1 MNEDLTFGILGAAMG
16 FAAPRLGDIAG
27 WLSAI
32 GSIGCLIG
40 TAIGV
45 TIRIIDA
52 VRKYRQGKISAEEAQ
67 RRLTHLNEGDKDD
80 HESD

>member
-16 FAAPRLGDIAG
+16 IAAPQLGDIAG
-27 WLSAI
+27 WMSAI

-67 RRLTHLNEGDKDD
+67 RRLNHLNEEDKND

>member
-1 MNEDLTFGILGAAMG
+1 MSEDLTFGILGTAMG
-16 FAAPRLGDIAG
+16 FAAPQLGDVVG

-40 TAIGV
+40 TALGV
-45 TIRIIDA
+45 SIRIIDA

-67 RRLTHLNEGDKDD
+67 RRLNHLNEEGKDD
-80 HESD
+80 DESN

>member
-1 MNEDLTFGILGAAMG
+1 MG
-16 FAAPRLGDIAG
+16 VAAPHLGDVSG

-40 TAIGV
+40 TALGV
-45 TIRIIDA
+45 TIRIIDS

-67 RRLTHLNEGDKDD
+67 RRLNHLNEEDKDD
-80 HESD
+80 DESD

>member
-1 MNEDLTFGILGAAMG
+1 MNEDLTFGVLGAAMG
-16 FAAPRLGDIAG
+16 FAAPQLGDIAG

-67 RRLTHLNEGDKDD
+67 RRLNHLNEEDKND

>member
-1 MNEDLTFGILGAAMG
+1 MNEDLTFGVLGAAMG
-16 FAAPRLGDIAG
+16 FAAPQLGDIAG

-67 RRLTHLNEGDKDD
+67 RRLNHLNEEDNDG

>member
-1 MNEDLTFGILGAAMG
+1 MNEDLTFGVLGAAMG
-16 FAAPRLGDIAG
+16 FAAPQLGDIAG

-52 VRKYRQGKISAEEAQ
+52 VRKYRKGKISAEEAQ
-67 RRLTHLNEGDKDD
+67 RRLNHLNEEDKND

>member
-1 MNEDLTFGILGAAMG
+1 MNEDLTFGVLGTAMG
-16 FAAPRLGDIAG
+16 FAAPQLGDIAG
-27 WLSAI
+27 YMSAI

-67 RRLTHLNEGDKDD
+67 RRLNHLHEEDKDD

>member
-16 FAAPRLGDIAG
+16 IAAPQLGDIAG
-27 WLSAI
+27 WMSAI

-52 VRKYRQGKISAEEAQ
+52 VRKYKQGKISAEEAQ
-67 RRLTHLNEGDKDD
+67 RRLNHLNEEDKDD

>member
-1 MNEDLTFGILGAAMG
+1 MNDDLTFGVLGFALG
-16 FAAPRLGDIAG
+16 FAAPQLGDIAG
-27 WLSAI
+27 WMSAI

-45 TIRIIDA
+45 AIRIIDA

-67 RRLTHLNEGDKDD
+67 RRLNHLNEEDKDE

>member
-1 MNEDLTFGILGAAMG
+1 MNEDLTCGVLGAAMG
-16 FAAPRLGDIAG
+16 FAAPQLGDIVG
-27 WLSAI
+27 CLSAI

-40 TAIGV
+40 TALGV
-45 TIRIIDA
+45 TIRILDA

-67 RRLTHLNEGDKDD
+67 RRLNHLDKGDKND